1 MKLKIFLISISLLL
15 GSLLVGAEEIR
26 DLNVEYEIIENEVLV
41 DIHFILI
48 TKTSIPLAYPLI
60 SDAREFFLQ
69 INEKQ
74 ESFTVRERN
83 LIFKVENGSS
93 EIGLNY
99 LTKSPLEKLEY
110 INEVRNWK
118 NNIIYLLTKDKIST
132 SK

>member
-60 SDAREFFLQ
+60 SDAIEFFLQ

-118 NNIIYLLTKDKIST
+118 
-132 SK
+132 